1 MGDFRF
7 MPSPR
12 IRIFVGMRQP
22 ILTGLVCLIFFT
34 PFALFAQTLGGS
46 STFSFLKLPASPQL
60 AALGDMTLSVPSRD
74 ISLASH
80 QPALLREEMHGQVM
94 ASFNLMYA
102 GIRQMHAMGAFHH
115 AKWETDFAGGIQY
128 LHYGDAVQT
137 DPSGNIL
144 GNFQA
149 RDYAVYLS
157 ASRRYLERWR
167 YGATIKMVQ
176 SQYATYSAGALMM
189 DVGILYSD
197 TARLLHVGFLARNMG
212 FMTKTYSGQ
221 GEDLPFDLQLGITKR
236 LRGAPLQLSVTAQ
249 RLHQFD
255 ILYRDTTFNIDNYG
269 DSGSD
274 GFMTKLF
281 RHFVFAAQGFV
292 GDKVELTIGYN
303 VLRKAELSITNTANG
318 LTGFSYG
325 VGVTLPRLQIRYA
338 GSQYQN
344 GTSYHQFGLNMD
356 LAGKKVKSE
365 R

>member
-12 IRIFVGMRQP
+12 IRIFARMRRSIP
-22 ILTGLVCLIFFT
+22 ILLFCLSFCSPNGLY
-34 PFALFAQTLGGS
+34 AQTLGGS

-60 AALGDMTLSVPSRD
+60 AALGDFTLTVPSRD
-74 ISLASH
+74 ISLGAH
-80 QPALLREEMHGQVM
+80 QPALLREDMHGQVL

-102 GIRQMHAMGAFHH
+102 GIRQMHAMGGLHH
-115 AKWETDFAGGIQY
+115 EKWETDFAAGIQY
-128 LHYGDAVQT
+128 LHYGNAVQT
-137 DPSGNIL
+137 DPAGNIL
-144 GNFQA
+144 GDFQA

-157 ASRRYLERWR
+157 ASRRYLGRWR

-176 SQYATYSAGALMM
+176 SQYAQYRAGALMM
-189 DVGILYSD
+189 DMGILYSD
-197 TARLLHVGFLARNMG
+197 TSRLLHIGFLARNMG
-212 FMTKTYSGQ
+212 FMTRAYSGQ

-236 LRGAPLQLSVTAQ
+236 LKGAPLQFSVTAQ

-255 ILYRDTTFNIDNYG
+255 ILYQDTAFNISNYG
-269 DSGSD
+269 SKGND
-274 GFMTKLF
+274 GFFTKLF
-281 RHFVFAAQGFV
+281 QHFVFAAQGFV

-325 VGVTLPRLQIRYA
+325 VGVTLPRLQVRYA

-344 GTSYHQFGLNMD
+344 GAAYHQFGLNVD
-356 LAGKKVKSE
+356 LAARKK
-365 R
+365 